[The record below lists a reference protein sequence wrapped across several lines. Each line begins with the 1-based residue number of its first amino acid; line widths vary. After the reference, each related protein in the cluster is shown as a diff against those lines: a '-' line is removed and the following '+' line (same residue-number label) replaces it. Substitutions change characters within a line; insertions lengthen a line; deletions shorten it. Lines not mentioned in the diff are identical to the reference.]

1 MCYHVFMEG
10 SVLMFKLHGLT
21 KNERSWVL
29 YDIANSAYIL
39 TIVTV
44 IFPIYYQGIAANID
58 NRTQI
63 FTLVTAGIAL
73 TDAILSPIIGA
84 LSNYRGNKTKFFKI
98 FLFLGILGG
107 VALAIPGLHVVALLV
122 VFVISSIGYNIA
134 NVVYDAFLIDV
145 TTDARMDEVSSKGY
159 AWGYI
164 GSMIPFTV
172 AIIPYALVVL
182 GFLDQGYEQLTV
194 SFAFLVAVTWWLIYS
209 LPLLKDAK
217 QIYEIPHEPHPVRK
231 SLKRLKGTFLDIKNY
246 RFIFI
251 FMFAYLFYIDVVN
264 TVIRLATTLGTEL
277 GVGVTVLLGVV
288 VLVQLIAFPSAIIYG
303 KLTKKYG
310 GKVMIYAGIIIY
322 AVSVVITS
330 FINEDR
336 TWLMWVVGILVG
348 SAQGGIQS
356 ISRSY
361 FARML
366 PLEKANE
373 FFGFF
378 SVFGK
383 FSGII
388 SPFLLAIAI
397 GAWGTNM
404 AVLVLLVPLL
414 AGAVLLGFVDEKKQ
428 IEELESA

>member
-1 MCYHVFMEG
+1 
-10 SVLMFKLHGLT
+10 MFKLRGLT

-84 LSNYRGNKTKFFKI
+84 LSNYRGNKTKFFKV

-107 VALAIPGLHVVALLV
+107 VALAIPGLHLVALLV

-414 AGAVLLGFVDEKKQ
+414 AGAALLWFVNEKKQ

>member
-10 SVLMFKLHGLT
+10 SVLMFKLRGLT

-84 LSNYRGNKTKFFKI
+84 LSNYRGNKTKFFKV

-107 VALAIPGLHVVALLV
+107 VALAIPGLHLVALLV

-383 FSGII
+383 FLGII

-414 AGAVLLGFVDEKKQ
+414 AGAALLWFVNEKKQ

>member
-1 MCYHVFMEG
+1 
-10 SVLMFKLHGLT
+10 MFKLRGLT

-44 IFPIYYQGIAANID
+44 LFPIYYQGVAASID

-63 FTLVTAGIAL
+63 FTFVTAGIAL

-84 LSNYRGNKTKFFKI
+84 LSNYRGNKTKFFKV

-107 VALAIPGLHVVALLV
+107 VALAIPGLHVIALLV

-182 GFLDQGYEQLTV
+182 GFLDPGYEQLTV
-194 SFAFLVAVTWWLIYS
+194 SFAFLVAVGWWLIYS

-217 QIYEIPHEPHPVRK
+217 QIYEIPHEPQPVRK
-231 SLKRLKGTFLDIKNY
+231 SLKRLKKTFLDIRNY

-264 TVIRLATTLGTEL
+264 TVIRLATTIGTEL

-303 KLTKKYG
+303 KLTSKYG
-310 GKVMIYAGIIIY
+310 GKVMIYAGILIY
-322 AVSVVITS
+322 GVSVVITS

-336 TWLMWVVGILVG
+336 TWLLWVVARTWPSLSCWFPCLRERSC
-348 SAQGGIQS
+348 SAS
-356 ISRSY
+356 SMRKSRS
-361 FARML
+361 RNSNPPHKTTDL
-366 PLEKANE
+366 ID
-373 FFGFF
+373 GDQVCF
-378 SVFGK
+378 S
-383 FSGII
+383 S
-388 SPFLLAIAI
+388 LAL
-397 GAWGTNM
+397 M
-404 AVLVLLVPLL
+404 
-414 AGAVLLGFVDEKKQ
+414 
-428 IEELESA
+428 SALSV